1 MLEIKIVLEAA
12 ELSAAMQRLAEALE
26 GRGLPA
32 PQPPQEPNP
41 KGTAVQEPKPKGT
54 AAQATTAARENPTTA
69 PAPAQTAPTTGTAAH
84 TPAPDPA
91 PTTAAPTAPAEDD
104 AAPVPSIADIAK
116 AGAALVN
123 NGRRDDLIALL
134 ARHGVQAVTQLK
146 PDQLPAV
153 AADLRAMGAQI

>member
-26 GRGLPA
+26 GRGIT

-41 KGTAVQEPKPKGT
+41 KGTAAQEP
-54 AAQATTAARENPTTA
+54 TAARENPTTA
-69 PAPAQTAPTTGTAAH
+69 PAPAQTAPTTGTAAP

-91 PTTAAPTAPAEDD
+91 PTTAAPTAPAADD
-104 AAPVPSIADIAK
+104 AAPVPSIADIAN

-123 NGRRDDLIALL
+123 AGQRDDLIALL
-134 ARHGVQAVTQLK
+134 AKYGAKAVTQLS

>member
-41 KGTAVQEPKPKGT
+41 KGTAALAPKAVK
-54 AAQATTAARENPTTA
+54 ENPTA
-69 PAPAQTAPTTGTAAH
+69 EAAPAQTAPTTGTAAH

-91 PTTAAPTAPAEDD
+91 PTTVATTAPAADD

-134 ARHGVQAVTQLK
+134 ARHGAKAVTQLK
-146 PDQLPAV
+146 PDRLPAV

>member
-41 KGTAVQEPKPKGT
+41 KGTAAPAPKAVK
-54 AAQATTAARENPTTA
+54 ENPTA
-69 PAPAQTAPTTGTAAH
+69 EAAPAQTAPTTGTAAH

-91 PTTAAPTAPAEDD
+91 PTTAATTAPAEDD
-104 AAPVPSIADIAK
+104 AAPVPSIADIAN

-123 NGRRDDLIALL
+123 AGRRDDLIALL
-134 ARHGVQAVTQLK
+134 AKYGAKAVTQLS